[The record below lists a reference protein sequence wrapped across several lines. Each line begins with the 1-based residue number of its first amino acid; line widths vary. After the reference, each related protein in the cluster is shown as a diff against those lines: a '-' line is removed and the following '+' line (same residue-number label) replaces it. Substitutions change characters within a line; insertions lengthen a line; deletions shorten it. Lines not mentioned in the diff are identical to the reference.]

1 MALEILQ
8 ARFSEVMARMSDNFV
23 AGLADFIV
31 VLVFL
36 GVGYVVARFLA
47 SLVKRGL
54 YETRLERKL
63 AQKGLDDALAGFTLT
78 DILVTL
84 VKVATFAIFLGVAAD
99 VTNLGFL
106 NTVILWFLGYLPR
119 LVEGV
124 VIMVVALLGADYVTD
139 RVRKAKELPF
149 PGTLSTLVKLFVG
162 YTALV
167 IAMPLVLPG
176 ADVEILRT
184 FFTLLVG
191 AFALA
196 IGLGG
201 AIALGYGLKDTVDTV
216 AKERKNEMR
225 KLIG

>member
-8 ARFSEVMARMSDNFV
+8 ARFSEVMARMSENFV
-23 AGLADFIV
+23 SGLADFIV

-36 GVGYVVARFLA
+36 GIGYVVARFLA

-84 VKVATFAIFLGVAAD
+84 VKLATFAIFLGVAAD

-139 RVRKAKELPF
+139 RLRKAKELPF

-201 AIALGYGLKDTVDTV
+201 AIALGYGLKDTVDAV